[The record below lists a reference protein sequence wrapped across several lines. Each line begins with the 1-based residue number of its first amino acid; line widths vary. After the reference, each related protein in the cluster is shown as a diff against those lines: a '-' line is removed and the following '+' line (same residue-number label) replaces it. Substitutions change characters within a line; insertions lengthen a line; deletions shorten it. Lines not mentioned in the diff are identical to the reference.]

1 MCEMAKREKG
11 WTKEVKKRVKESD
24 GLMGKEESDFKIL
37 TVHRSERKR
46 RKSAEERWRE
56 SLMISN
62 REERVMVSK
71 RERYGNACLVFRE

>member
-1 MCEMAKREKG
+1 MLEMCSVYFLFFFMCEMAKREKG
-11 WTKEVKKRVKESD
+11 WTKEVKKREKESD

-62 REERVMVSK
+62 REER
-71 RERYGNACLVFRE
+71 E